1 MAYPANGSRVVRS
14 PTTSC
19 PALLCSWW
27 WAARWRSPPS
37 WCSEDIPGTCHC
49 VRRSG
54 GPPGVDRRAGGN
66 HRVRVVDA
74 AGDVCGWTS
83 HASVD
88 IAPAIHRKYR
98 EKGSMSDAQAADPKG
113 GGRNQCTCPA
123 EPLRKHTGPYHNGQ
137 CSPGFAISLSAPDTT
152 NADNVLAI
160 AKRAT
165 SGDTVAP
172 LSRTC
177 TQMDSVSGERHAD

>member
-1 MAYPANGSRVVRS
+1 
-14 PTTSC
+14 
-19 PALLCSWW
+19 
-27 WAARWRSPPS
+27 
-37 WCSEDIPGTCHC
+37 
-49 VRRSG
+49 
-54 GPPGVDRRAGGN
+54 
-66 HRVRVVDA
+66 
-74 AGDVCGWTS
+74 
-83 HASVD
+83 
-88 IAPAIHRKYR
+88 
-98 EKGSMSDAQAADPKG
+98 MSDAQAADPKG

-172 LSRTC
+172 LSRTVYTNGQRFRRAPC
-177 TQMDSVSGERHAD
+177 RLIGCMSSALSKESSMSVESPDRTGDE

>member
-1 MAYPANGSRVVRS
+1 
-14 PTTSC
+14 
-19 PALLCSWW
+19 
-27 WAARWRSPPS
+27 
-37 WCSEDIPGTCHC
+37 
-49 VRRSG
+49 
-54 GPPGVDRRAGGN
+54 
-66 HRVRVVDA
+66 
-74 AGDVCGWTS
+74 
-83 HASVD
+83 
-88 IAPAIHRKYR
+88 
-98 EKGSMSDAQAADPKG
+98 MSDAQSADSKG

-172 LSRTC
+172 LSR
-177 TQMDSVSGERHAD
+177 SVHKWTAFQESAMQTDWMHKFSPVEAVFNER

>member
-1 MAYPANGSRVVRS
+1 MRRPQIRKVAAAINAPAL
-14 PTTSC
+14 PC
-19 PALLCSWW
+19 PAL
-27 WAARWRSPPS
+27 P
-37 WCSEDIPGTCHC
+37 
-49 VRRSG
+49 
-54 GPPGVDRRAGGN
+54 
-66 HRVRVVDA
+66 
-74 AGDVCGWTS
+74 
-83 HASVD
+83 
-88 IAPAIHRKYR
+88 
-98 EKGSMSDAQAADPKG
+98 
-113 GGRNQCTCPA
+113 CPA

-152 NADNVLAI
+152 KADKVLAI

>member
-1 MAYPANGSRVVRS
+1 
-14 PTTSC
+14 
-19 PALLCSWW
+19 
-27 WAARWRSPPS
+27 
-37 WCSEDIPGTCHC
+37 
-49 VRRSG
+49 
-54 GPPGVDRRAGGN
+54 
-66 HRVRVVDA
+66 
-74 AGDVCGWTS
+74 
-83 HASVD
+83 
-88 IAPAIHRKYR
+88 
-98 EKGSMSDAQAADPKG
+98 MSDAQAADPKG

-172 LSRTC
+172 LSR
-177 TQMDSVSGERHAD
+177 SVHKWTAFQASAMQTDWMHKFSPVEGVFNER